1 MIEAVEEVIVEH
13 YEDQI
18 KFLEKEGIERS
29 MLKKIKFQ
37 ADEDTHKKSA
47 ITSNNEN
54 NETNPRLFKA
64 LTKNLTKIAIE
75 ISKKI

>member
-1 MIEAVEEVIVEH
+1 
-13 YEDQI
+13 
-18 KFLEKEGIERS
+18 
-29 MLKKIKFQ
+29 MLKKIKKFQ

-64 LTKNLTKIAIE
+64 LTKNLTK
-75 ISKKI
+75 KPLKFQKI